1 MHNIDRTNVDSTYS
15 EYFGEPETGESFG
28 YGYGFEAE
36 QEFEPA
42 GEDGQRGLFSETE
55 EMDLATELLTVS
67 NDAELEQFLGKLF
80 RKVSKAVG
88 GFIKS
93 PVGRSLGEA
102 LKGIV
107 KQALPA
113 AGMALGNVIAPGAG
127 GAIGGQ
133 LGSAAGKI
141 FGLELEALSPEDQE
155 LEIARGVVRLAGA
168 AASNAAQASPS
179 TPPQQVVQSAL
190 TAAAQQYAPGLLR
203 GGRAK
208 GAGGL
213 FGKRQQRNNGRW
225 VRRGNAIILMGA

>member
-1 MHNIDRTNVDSTYS
+1 MHNIDRTNVESPYG
-15 EYFGEPETGESFG
+15 EYLGGPETGETLG
-28 YGYGFEAE
+28 YGYGFESE

-42 GEDGQRGLFSETE
+42 GVDGQRGIFSETE
-55 EMDLATELLTVS
+55 EIDLATELLTVS
-67 NDAELEQFLGKLF
+67 NDAELEQFLGDLIRNVGKKLS
-80 RKVSKAVG
+80 V
-88 GFIKS
+88 FIKS
-93 PVGRSLGEA
+93 PAGRKLGDA
-102 LKGIV
+102 LKGIA

-127 GAIGGQ
+127 GAIGSQ
-133 LGSAAGKI
+133 LGSIAGRI

-225 VRRGNAIILMGA
+225 VRRGSAIILMGA